1 LSALRIMPPPLWAL
15 LLLAACYYLSD
26 LPGLEQ
32 MPEWRHKPVGMILI
46 VLGLIPPMVSIG
58 QFFAVGTQVHPT
70 SKTNNKL
77 VTSGF
82 FAFTRNPMY
91 LGLIVFSLGA
101 AIWAGRPLMY
111 LAPVLVFMIANW
123 AFIPFE
129 EEKMRRQF
137 GDAFDAYTKRVRRW
151 L

>member
-1 LSALRIMPPPLWAL
+1 LSALRLLPPPLWAL
-15 LLLAACYYLSD
+15 IALTALYYLSELAALQD
-26 LPGLEQ
+26 
-32 MPEWRHKPVGMILI
+32 MPEWRHKPLGMILI

-70 SKTNNKL
+70 SKANNKL

-101 AIWAGRPLMY
+101 AVWFGRPLMY
-111 LAPVLVFMIANW
+111 LAPLFVFMIANW

-129 EEKMRRQF
+129 EAKMRRQF
-137 GDAFDAYTKRVRRW
+137 GDAFNAYTQRVRRW

>member
-1 LSALRIMPPPLWAL
+1 LSALRLLPPPLWAL
-15 LLLAACYYLSD
+15 LSLAALYYLND
-26 LPGLEQ
+26 LPALQ
-32 MPEWRHKPVGMILI
+32 HMPEWRHKPLGMILI
-46 VLGLIPPMVSIG
+46 VLGLVPPMVSIG

-91 LGLIVFSLGA
+91 LGLIVFSFGA
-101 AIWAGRPLMY
+101 AVWFGRPLMY
-111 LAPVLVFMIANW
+111 LAPLFVFVIANW

-129 EEKMRRQF
+129 EAKMRRQF
-137 GDAFDAYTKRVRRW
+137 GDAFDAYTEGVRRW

>member
-1 LSALRIMPPPLWAL
+1 MSALRLLPPPLWAL
-15 LLLAACYYLSD
+15 LLLTSLYYLSE
-26 LPGLEQ
+26 LPALQG
-32 MPEWRHKPVGMILI
+32 MPEWRHKPLGMVLI

-77 VTSGF
+77 VTTGF

-101 AIWAGRPLMY
+101 AIWFGRPLMY
-111 LAPVLVFMIANW
+111 LAPPLVFMITNW

-129 EEKMRRQF
+129 EAKMRRQF
-137 GDAFDAYTKRVRRW
+137 GDAFDAYTRRVRRW

>member
-1 LSALRIMPPPLWAL
+1 LSALRLLPPPLWAIL
-15 LLLAACYYLSD
+15 LLTSLYYLSD
-26 LPGLEQ
+26 LPALQ
-32 MPEWRHKPVGMILI
+32 DMPEWRHKPLGAILIAVGMI
-46 VLGLIPPMVSIG
+46 PPMFSIA

-77 VTSGF
+77 VTTGF

-91 LGLIVFSLGA
+91 LGLIVATLGA
-101 AIWAGRPLMY
+101 AIWFGRPLMY
-111 LAPVLVFMIANW
+111 LTPVLIFMIENW
-123 AFIPFE
+123 AFIPYE
-129 EEKMRRQF
+129 EAKMRRQF

>member
-1 LSALRIMPPPLWAL
+1 LSALRLLPPPLWAL
-15 LLLAACYYLSD
+15 ILLTALYYLSE
-26 LPGLEQ
+26 LPSLQ
-32 MPEWRHKPVGMILI
+32 DVPEWRNKPLGMILI

-101 AIWAGRPLMY
+101 AVWFGRPLMY
-111 LAPVLVFMIANW
+111 LAPLFVFMIANW

-129 EEKMRRQF
+129 EAKMRRQF
-137 GDAFDAYTKRVRRW
+137 GDAFDAYMQRVRCW

>member
-1 LSALRIMPPPLWAL
+1 LKALRFIPPPLWAL
-15 LLLAACYYLSD
+15 LFLTALYYLSE
-26 LPGLEQ
+26 LPGLQ
-32 MPEWRHKPVGMILI
+32 VLPEWRHKPTGMILI
-46 VLGLIPPMVSIG
+46 VLGLIAPIVSIA

-82 FAFTRNPMY
+82 FALTRNPMY

-101 AIWAGRPLMY
+101 AVWFGRPLMY
-111 LAPVLVFMIANW
+111 LAPLLVFVIANW
-123 AFIPFE
+123 VFIPYE

-137 GDAFDAYTKRVRRW
+137 GDAFDAYARRVRRW

>member
-1 LSALRIMPPPLWAL
+1 MSALRFIPPPLWGL
-15 LLLAACYYLSD
+15 LLLTALYYLSEA
-26 LPGLEQ
+26 PGLEA
-32 MPEWRHKPVGMILI
+32 MPEWRHKPLGMILI
-46 VLGLIPPMVSIG
+46 VLGLVPPMVSIG

-82 FAFTRNPMY
+82 FALTRNPMY
-91 LGLIVFSLGA
+91 LGLVVACAGG
-101 AIWAGRPLMY
+101 AIWFGRPLMY
-111 LAPVLVFMIANW
+111 LAPVLVFVIANW
-123 AFIPFE
+123 VFIPFE

-137 GDAFDAYTKRVRRW
+137 GDAFEDYTRRVRRW

>member
-1 LSALRIMPPPLWAL
+1 LNALRFLPPPLWAL
-15 LLLAACYYLSD
+15 LLLTAFYFLSD
-26 LPGLEQ
+26 LAALQG
-32 MPEWRHKPVGMILI
+32 MPEWRHKPAGAILI

-70 SKTNNKL
+70 SATNNKL

-91 LGLIVFSLGA
+91 LGLIIASLGA
-101 AIWAGRPLMY
+101 AIWFGRPLMY
-111 LAPVLVFMIANW
+111 LAPLLVFMIANW
-123 AFIPFE
+123 VFIPFE
-129 EEKMRRQF
+129 EAKMRRQF
-137 GDAFDAYTKRVRRW
+137 GAAFDAYTRRVRRW

>member
-1 LSALRIMPPPLWAL
+1 MSALRLLPPPLWAL
-15 LLLAACYYLSD
+15 ILLTALYYLSE
-26 LPGLEQ
+26 LPALQ
-32 MPEWRHKPVGMILI
+32 DMPEWRHKPLGMILI

-77 VTSGF
+77 VTTGF

-101 AIWAGRPLMY
+101 AIWFGRPLMY
-111 LAPVLVFMIANW
+111 
-123 AFIPFE
+123 
-129 EEKMRRQF
+129 
-137 GDAFDAYTKRVRRW
+137 
-151 L
+151 

>member
-1 LSALRIMPPPLWAL
+1 LSALRLLPPPLWAL
-15 LLLAACYYLSD
+15 LLLTSLYYLSE
-26 LPGLEQ
+26 LPALQ
-32 MPEWRHKPVGMILI
+32 DMPEWRHKPLGMILI

-91 LGLIVFSLGA
+91 LGLIVFSLGV
-101 AIWAGRPLMY
+101 AIWFGRPLMY

-123 AFIPFE
+123 VFIPFE
-129 EEKMRRQF
+129 EAKMRRQF
-137 GDAFDAYTKRVRRW
+137 GDAFDAYTQRVRRW

>member
-1 LSALRIMPPPLWAL
+1 LSALRLLPPPLWAL
-15 LLLAACYYLSD
+15 LSLAALYYLND
-26 LPGLEQ
+26 LPALQ
-32 MPEWRHKPVGMILI
+32 DMPELRHKPSGMILI
-46 VLGLIPPMVSIG
+46 VLGLVPPMVSIG

-91 LGLIVFSLGA
+91 LGLIVFSFGA
-101 AIWAGRPLMY
+101 AVWFGRPLMY
-111 LAPVLVFMIANW
+111 LAPLFVFVIANW

-129 EEKMRRQF
+129 EAKMRRQF
-137 GDAFDAYTKRVRRW
+137 GDAFDAYTEGVRRW

>member
-1 LSALRIMPPPLWAL
+1 LSALRLLPPPLWAL
-15 LLLAACYYLSD
+15 ILLTALYYLSE
-26 LPGLEQ
+26 LPALQ
-32 MPEWRHKPVGMILI
+32 DMPEWRHKPLGMILI
-46 VLGLIPPMVSIG
+46 VLGLIPAMVSIG

-101 AIWAGRPLMY
+101 AVWFGRPLMY
-111 LAPVLVFMIANW
+111 LAPLFVFMIANW

-129 EEKMRRQF
+129 EAKMRRQF
-137 GDAFDAYTKRVRRW
+137 GDAFDAYTRRVRRW